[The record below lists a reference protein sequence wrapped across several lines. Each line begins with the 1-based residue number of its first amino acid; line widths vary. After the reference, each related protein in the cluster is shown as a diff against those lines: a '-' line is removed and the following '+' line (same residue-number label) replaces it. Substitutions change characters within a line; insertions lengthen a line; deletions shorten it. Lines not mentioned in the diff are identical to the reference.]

1 MRTFE
6 ALACGKPFL
15 AAHSD
20 AYERLGLVHGEH
32 LAIVRD
38 AQETLQWADR
48 LLGEAGKSIAKA
60 GSRAVLEYH
69 TYGHRLA
76 TITSVICPKIVAPRA
91 VVENPKEDGPSGIA
105 LMTYN
110 KEVLQM
116 EERLNALPLDAETRD
131 LVCALAHEHDNANMR
146 YPELL
151 SLAAAMLS
159 FPRSNQVL
167 KESASSEKTCE
178 KAKKSAGNFPNA
190 CLVQHPPK
198 VQFVCEIG
206 TFHGVTAAFLG
217 RLADLLGLPCPVLS
231 VDSFESPYLAHL
243 PDRSS
248 HYYDAMATYGLL
260 ARRNSLIAMR
270 SGPAAAY
277 VPNGIGLLLI
287 DGGHDYE
294 ICQQDL
300 LLYLPKM
307 APGGVVAV
315 DDVWYESVRRAC
327 DEFPWRNAGFV
338 VETALQK
345 IELYRRSAVPA

>member
-1 MRTFE
+1 
-6 ALACGKPFL
+6 
-15 AAHSD
+15 
-20 AYERLGLVHGEH
+20 
-32 LAIVRD
+32 
-38 AQETLQWADR
+38 
-48 LLGEAGKSIAKA
+48 
-60 GSRAVLEYH
+60 
-69 TYGHRLA
+69 
-76 TITSVICPKIVAPRA
+76 
-91 VVENPKEDGPSGIA
+91 
-105 LMTYN
+105 MTYN
-110 KEVLQM
+110 KEVHQM
-116 EERLNALPLDAETRD
+116 EERVNALPLDAETRE
-131 LVCALAHEHDNANMR
+131 LICALAREHDNANMR

-159 FPRSNQVL
+159 FPWSNRVL
-167 KESASSEKTCE
+167 KKTASSEETCE
-178 KAKKSAGNFPNA
+178 KPKDIEGRLSKARVLQP
-190 CLVQHPPK
+190 PPK
-198 VQFVCEIG
+198 DQFACEIG

-248 HYYDAMATYGLL
+248 LYYETMTTYGLL

-270 SGPAAAY
+270 SGSAAPY

-300 LLYLPKM
+300 LLYIPKM

-327 DEFPWRNAGFV
+327 DEFPWQNAGFV
-338 VETALQK
+338 LETPS
-345 IELYRRSAVPA
+345 RRLSSTGAPP